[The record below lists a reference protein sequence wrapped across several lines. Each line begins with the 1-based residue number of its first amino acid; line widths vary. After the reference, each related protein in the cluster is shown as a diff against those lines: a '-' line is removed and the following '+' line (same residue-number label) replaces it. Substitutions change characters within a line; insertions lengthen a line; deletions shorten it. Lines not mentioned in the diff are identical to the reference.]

1 MMGNI
6 GVIKDPLKKLQRA
19 DIGDLDI
26 DNVLVNKNAIFDVAS
41 MGNTF

>member
-26 DNVLVNKNAIFDVAS
+26 DNVLINDDKD
-41 MGNTF
+41 T